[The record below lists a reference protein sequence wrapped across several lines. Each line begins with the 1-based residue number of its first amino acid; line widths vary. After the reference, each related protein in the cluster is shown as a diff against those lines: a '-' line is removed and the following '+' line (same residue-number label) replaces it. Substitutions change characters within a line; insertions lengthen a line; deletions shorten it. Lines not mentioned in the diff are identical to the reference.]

1 MKGLLSGYLMLPLYY
16 FCSVGF
22 HTDSSWFFQ
31 MAVSRIN
38 TGFFKGGIKFIWH
51 YKTEKK
57 KKTY

>member
-1 MKGLLSGYLMLPLYY
+1 
-16 FCSVGF
+16 
-22 HTDSSWFFQ
+22 

-57 KKTY
+57 DESTNKKDETVKTEKKKKTY